1 MSSRLLALTAVA
13 LAAFLLTAGPPAQA
27 GDQQDPELVDSCND
41 GYVGVSAL
49 PSQAPPPAMNVLA
62 GWFKGHW
69 IPGEI
74 AGEHVLSAV
83 EVTLRVCGELN
94 LVPPTEPADIAYAFW
109 WANDSCTQ
117 GIRLIRSGDVPT
129 RVDAR
134 QTCAPSPTERVT
146 LPASEYRIEGD
157 KVVVML
163 RVDGPAAQVMDGLVE
178 GATLRG
184 LSAATWFAFAG
195 EGDGSGWSTL
205 EGDTTEEAGRD
216 FVIGQDKPA

>member
-1 MSSRLLALTAVA
+1 MSRPLVLAAASLAL
-13 LAAFLLTAGPPAQA
+13 LLVTAGPPAQA
-27 GDQQDPELVDSCND
+27 GDQQDPELVDSCDD
-41 GYVGVSAL
+41 GYVGVSSL
-49 PSQAPPPAMNVLA
+49 PSQTPPAAMNVLA
-62 GWFKGHW
+62 GWFKAHW
-69 IPGEI
+69 VPGEI
-74 AGEHVLSAV
+74 PGEHVLSAV
-83 EVTLRVCGELN
+83 EVTMRVCDDLD
-94 LVPPTEPADIAYAFW
+94 LVPPTKPPEIAYAIW

-117 GIRLIRSGDVPT
+117 GIRLIRSGGVPT

-157 KVVVML
+157 KLVVML
-163 RVDGPAAQVMDGLVE
+163 RVDGPAAQVMEGLVE

-184 LSAATWFAFAG
+184 LSAATWFAIGG
-195 EGDGSGWSTL
+195 EGDGSGYSTL